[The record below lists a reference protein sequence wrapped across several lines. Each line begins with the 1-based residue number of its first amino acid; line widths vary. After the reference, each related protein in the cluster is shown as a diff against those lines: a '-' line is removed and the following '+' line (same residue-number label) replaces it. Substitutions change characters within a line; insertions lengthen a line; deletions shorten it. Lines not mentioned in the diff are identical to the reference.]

1 MINMELLV
9 TVIARGVF
17 GLFAAIVL
25 STVIWSFFWVTFRP
39 SSEELASFF
48 LLQTLIVGIPAG
60 LAVIFAWRNTQSSQ
74 RIQVMFIALALFASV
89 IGAWGTNEL
98 RGVETHYALVNG
110 VLRVPVFSIRHMLAS
125 MLFGAVLGGNFVAG
139 AFFLCRSLKYRE
151 N

>member
-25 STVIWSFFWVTFRP
+25 STVIWSLFWVSFRP

-60 LAVIFAWRNTQSSQ
+60 LAVIFAWWNTQSSQ

-89 IGAWGTNEL
+89 IGAWGTNE
-98 RGVETHYALVNG
+98 
-110 VLRVPVFSIRHMLAS
+110 
-125 MLFGAVLGGNFVAG
+125 
-139 AFFLCRSLKYRE
+139 
-151 N
+151 